1 MPKLI
6 IHLIKELDESNGS
19 ESVKNIETKV
29 KKYEIINFRTY
40 LESSKTNF
48 LASTSLDTVSM
59 ANEDD

>member
-19 ESVKNIETKV
+19 ENVKNIETKV

-48 LASTSLDTVSM
+48 LTSTSLDTVSM